1 MVVVVSEGGAGAVFV
16 VPFRM
21 VSLVEMYEF
30 GDLNMSVANARKT
43 RLDI

>member
-1 MVVVVSEGGAGAVFV
+1 MAVVSVGEAQAVFV

-30 GDLNMSVANARKT
+30 GDLNMSIANARKT